1 MMWSQEEDA
10 DESKELQKKKK
21 QVWHP
26 EKSKRKPVTF
36 SRSDIRSWHWSWNH
50 MDSHC
55 CLQVIT
61 SIATCIGERPE
72 MNLKLQNS
80 GVPASQIMSWSKDAD
95 HKSQAQTCKHFAQS
109 IGATPLEGMTGWWR
123 LWPKIWITVQSHCV
137 VVARPWRVRLTKL
150 RCPSTADLIESNIY
164 VTMVM
169 AMVMTSRDSQINFC
183 QFCPCSSSN
192 IIEHLKVVS
201 ENTCFDAHFRFLAM
215 FPPAPPARFRDRG
228 SGVVHKRMPS
238 PVNLQSILLKRFPL
252 NKLLAMHCYLIYK
265 CESCLLLDPTRLTA
279 C

>member
-123 LWPKIWITVQSHCV
+123 LWPKIWITVHTHCV

-150 RCPSTADLIESNIY
+150 RCPSTADLIESNICNDGDGDGDDFQRFTDQFLP
-164 VTMVM
+164 VLSLLVQQHHRASQGSFRKHLFWRSFSIPGHVPTC
-169 AMVMTSRDSQINFC
+169 ATSWIQRQRIWSCSQTNAFSC
-183 QFCPCSSSN
+183 QPS
-192 IIEHLKVVS
+192 I
-201 ENTCFDAHFRFLAM
+201 D
-215 FPPAPPARFRDRG
+215 PAQE
-228 SGVVHKRMPS
+228 V
-238 PVNLQSILLKRFPL
+238 PL
-252 NKLLAMHCYLIYK
+252 
-265 CESCLLLDPTRLTA
+265 E
-279 C
+279 

>member
-1 MMWSQEEDA
+1 M
-10 DESKELQKKKK
+10 
-21 QVWHP
+21 
-26 EKSKRKPVTF
+26 
-36 SRSDIRSWHWSWNH
+36 
-50 MDSHC
+50 
-55 CLQVIT
+55 
-61 SIATCIGERPE
+61 
-72 MNLKLQNS
+72 
-80 GVPASQIMSWSKDAD
+80 
-95 HKSQAQTCKHFAQS
+95 
-109 IGATPLEGMTGWWR
+109 
-123 LWPKIWITVQSHCV
+123 
-137 VVARPWRVRLTKL
+137 
-150 RCPSTADLIESNIY
+150 
-164 VTMVM
+164 MVM

-252 NKLLAMHCYLIYK
+252 NKLLATHCYLIYK

>member
-1 MMWSQEEDA
+1 
-10 DESKELQKKKK
+10 
-21 QVWHP
+21 
-26 EKSKRKPVTF
+26 
-36 SRSDIRSWHWSWNH
+36 
-50 MDSHC
+50 
-55 CLQVIT
+55 
-61 SIATCIGERPE
+61 
-72 MNLKLQNS
+72 
-80 GVPASQIMSWSKDAD
+80 
-95 HKSQAQTCKHFAQS
+95 
-109 IGATPLEGMTGWWR
+109 
-123 LWPKIWITVQSHCV
+123 
-137 VVARPWRVRLTKL
+137 
-150 RCPSTADLIESNIY
+150 
-164 VTMVM
+164 MV
-169 AMVMTSRDSQINFC
+169 MVMTSRDSQINFC

-252 NKLLAMHCYLIYK
+252 NKLLAVHYYLIYK